1 MATTLYE
8 HPLNERIRN
17 YLKLEQLFT
26 QTRHC
31 SPDNIMITYHAFF
44 GALFAI
50 VDCLERNDIRG
61 DLIKDLEKL
70 EQNLLLWAKAP
81 EIDTSAIRANLQ
93 QTATLTAQLKGNSPT
108 WWQLKENKLLT
119 GLKQR
124 FSIQGGNAS
133 FDLPQLHFWLH
144 QKPEQISGD
153 INQWLA
159 LLQQVRDSLFLIL
172 KFLRLR
178 SDFEKIET
186 ESGFYQDSG
195 EGILL
200 LRILV
205 AQNAQYYPCVSGN
218 KFRYSIRFML
228 PCQQDG
234 RRYSN
239 QLTQF
244 QLARC

>member
-1 MATTLYE
+1 MTVIL
-8 HPLNERIRN
+8 
-17 YLKLEQLFT
+17 
-26 QTRHC
+26 
-31 SPDNIMITYHAFF
+31 
-44 GALFAI
+44 
-50 VDCLERNDIRG
+50 
-61 DLIKDLEKL
+61 
-70 EQNLLLWAKAP
+70 
-81 EIDTSAIRANLQ
+81 
-93 QTATLTAQLKGNSPT
+93 
-108 WWQLKENKLLT
+108 
-119 GLKQR
+119 
-124 FSIQGGNAS
+124 
-133 FDLPQLHFWLH
+133 
-144 QKPEQISGD
+144 
-153 INQWLA
+153 
-159 LLQQVRDSLFLIL
+159 LFLIL